1 MLSVDRNEHQAV
13 GDYAE
18 VDRLDTT
25 TEGPHVTMRTV
36 DSLVLALPQPPG
48 LLFQSVRMEEF
59 DFCSTCGEF
68 FLYLWACQYCGEPM
82 CRHPQCLSPLDSNV
96 CTNHVICQI
105 CLSRPSFSQCLA
117 CRQHYCPECA
127 AFDTLFSR
135 EDELYQECEVEDG
148 PWGDDPWDERYDEDG
163 NYIFGMAGAED
174 YDVAGP

>member
-1 MLSVDRNEHQAV
+1 M

-25 TEGPHVTMRTV
+25 TEGPHVTMRAV
-36 DSLVLALPQPPG
+36 DSLVPALPQPPG
-48 LLFQSVRMEEF
+48 VRFQRMRHP

-68 FLYLWACQYCGEPM
+68 FPFLWACKNCREPLR
-82 CRHPQCLSPLDSNV
+82 RHPQCVSPLDGNV

-127 AFDTLFSR
+127 AFLR
-135 EDELYQECEVEDG
+135 EDELCQECEVEDD

-163 NYIFGMAGAED
+163 NYIFGMEGAED